1 MDLERK
7 MAVDGIP
14 VLIVGAGPAG
24 LTLACDPARRRV
36 CFRIV
41 EKRRGA
47 FAITFP
53 SLTVVVAR
61 KPT

>member
-1 MDLERK
+1 
-7 MAVDGIP
+7 MAVDGVP